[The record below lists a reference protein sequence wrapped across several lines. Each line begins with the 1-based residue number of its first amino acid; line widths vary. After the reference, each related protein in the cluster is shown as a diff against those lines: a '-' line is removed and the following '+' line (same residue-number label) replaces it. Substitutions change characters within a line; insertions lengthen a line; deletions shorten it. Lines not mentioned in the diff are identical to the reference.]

1 MSESPNLGWVE
12 EVPEDVEASLPGPMR
27 HILLALR
34 QLHRE
39 EEGD

>member
-1 MSESPNLGWVE
+1 MNESPDLSWVE
-12 EVPEDVEASLPGPMR
+12 EVEEDVEASLPGPMR

-39 EEGD
+39 EAD